1 METSEHPSV
10 VIVADGELAR
20 KGLEHYAREA
30 GMLVGPFGAPAELV
44 LRSGRDGGDV
54 DAPMHVVIDAR
65 GIQIEHRRDPDD
77 ATIAAAVRLI
87 ELLLT
92 TWNHTDG

>member
-1 METSEHPSV
+1 MATSEHPSV
-10 VIVADGELAR
+10 VIVADGELTR

-30 GMLVGPFGAPAELV
+30 GMRVGPFGAPVELV
-44 LRSGRDGGDV
+44 LRGGRDGGDV
-54 DAPMHVVIDAR
+54 DAPLHVVIDAR
-65 GIQIEHRRDPDD
+65 GVQIEHRRNPDA
-77 ATIAAAVRLI
+77 ATIAATVRLI